1 MRIKRI
7 DHIGVAVNNID
18 EALKVYSDALGLIL
32 THTDKEDGQKTIV
45 AFLPAGEGEVELVEP
60 MSEDSPVGKFIQK
73 RGEGIHHIC
82 FEVDNI
88 QEVLTR
94 LKEQQVQLI
103 DDKPYIGTGG
113 KKIAFIHPK
122 ATHGV
127 LIELYEKSPE
137 ETRPPMID
145 LAALRRLWDVETAS
159 AREGAKAFI
168 RTLQGGNGNLHQSD

>member
-1 MRIKRI
+1 MRIKKI
-7 DHIGVAVNNID
+7 DHVGVAVLNID
-18 EALKVYSDALGLIL
+18 DALRVYADALGLQL
-32 THTDKEDGQKTIV
+32 THTDKEEGQKTIV

-60 MSEDSPVGKFIQK
+60 MAADSPVGKFIQK

-82 FEVDNI
+82 FEVDDL
-88 QEVLTR
+88 EEGLAR
-94 LKEQQVQLI
+94 LKERGVQLI

-127 LIELYEKSPE
+127 LIELYQKLPE
-137 ETRPPMID
+137 ETRPPSLD
-145 LAALRRLWDVETAS
+145 LNALRRLWDVQTES

-168 RTLQGGNGNLHQSD
+168 RTLQGGNGDQHPS